1 MKYIKE
7 LPKAEDIQR
16 ELPLSEKQ
24 RELRQEKLR
33 DIQSVLQGKSTRKII
48 CIGPCSADRED
59 AVLEYMTRLA
69 ELEEKLKKSF
79 VFIPRIYTS
88 KPRTDGLGYKGLLHR
103 PDAMSGEDDL
113 FAGVIAMRKMHLH
126 VIQATGLFGADELLY
141 TEANAYIS
149 DLLCY
154 VAVGARSVENQEHR
168 LIASGLKIPVGMKN
182 PTSGDL
188 SILLNSIVSAQSG
201 QLAMYRNWEVETEGN
216 DFAHAILRGYAD
228 RQGMLQPNY
237 HYEDLC
243 DFYDIYQKKNLKNMG
258 VIIDCNHANSRKHY
272 DEQIRIAKEVFHI
285 CNKNKTLNR
294 FVKGIMIESYLEDGH
309 QIVGQGIYGKSVT
322 DACLG
327 WKKTERLLYDLAEMY

>member
-7 LPKAEDIQR
+7 LPKVENIRR
-16 ELPLSEKQ
+16 EFPISEKQ
-24 RELRQEKLR
+24 RMLRKEMLKE
-33 DIQSVLQGKSTRKII
+33 IQSVLEGKSSKKII

-59 AVLEYMTRLA
+59 AVLDYMVKLA
-69 ELEEKLKKSF
+69 ELQEKLKERF

-88 KPRTDGLGYKGLLHR
+88 KPRTNGLGYKGILHR
-103 PDAMSGEDDL
+103 PDAMSGEDDI

-126 VIQATGLFGADELLY
+126 VIQETGMFGADELLY

-149 DLLCY
+149 DLLSY

-188 SILLNSIVSAQSG
+188 TILLNSIVSAQSG
-201 QLAMYRNWEVETEGN
+201 QLTMYRNWEVATEGN
-216 DFAHAILRGYAD
+216 DYAHAILRGYVD
-228 RQGMLQPNY
+228 RQGISHPNY

-243 DFYDIYQKKNLKNMG
+243 DFYDLYQKKNLKNMG

-272 DEQIRIAKEVFHI
+272 DEQIRIAKEIFGI
-285 CNKNKTLNR
+285 CNKSKSLSR
-294 FVKGIMIESYLEDGH
+294 FVKGVMIESYLEDGN
-309 QIVGQGIYGKSVT
+309 QIVGQGVYGKSVT

-327 WKKTERLLYDLAEMY
+327 WKKTEQLLYDLAEM

>member
-7 LPKAEDIQR
+7 LPKVEDVQR
-16 ELPLSEKQ
+16 EFPISERQK
-24 RELRQEKLR
+24 RLRQEKLN
-33 DIQSVLQGKSTRKII
+33 DIQSVLEGKTSRKIL

-59 AVLEYMTRLA
+59 AVLDYMVKLA
-69 ELEEKLKKSF
+69 ALQEKLQERF

-88 KPRTDGLGYKGLLHR
+88 KPRSNGLGYKGLLHR
-103 PDAMSGEDDL
+103 PDAMSGEDDI
-113 FAGVIAMRKMHLH
+113 FAGVVAMRKMHLH
-126 VIQATGLFGADELLY
+126 VIQETGMFGADELLY

-149 DLLCY
+149 DLLSY

-201 QLAMYRNWEVETEGN
+201 QLTMYRNWEVETEGN
-216 DFAHAILRGYAD
+216 DYAHAILRGYAD
-228 RQGMLQPNY
+228 RQGILHPNY

-243 DFYDIYQKKNLKNMG
+243 DFYDLYQKKNLKNMG
-258 VIIDCNHANSRKHY
+258 VIIDCSHANSRKHY
-272 DEQIRIAKEVFHI
+272 DEQIRIAKEVFGV
-285 CNKNKTLNR
+285 CNKSRSLGR
-294 FVKGIMIESYLEDGH
+294 FVKGIMIESYLEDGN
-309 QIVGQGIYGKSVT
+309 QLVGQQVYGKSVT

-327 WKKTERLLYDLAEMY
+327 WKKTERLLYDLAEM

>member
-7 LPKAEDIQR
+7 LPKVENIRR
-16 ELPLSEKQ
+16 EFPISEKQ
-24 RELRQEKLR
+24 RMLRKEMLKE
-33 DIQSVLQGKSTRKII
+33 IQSVLEGKSSKKII

-59 AVLEYMTRLA
+59 AVLDYMVKLA
-69 ELEEKLKKSF
+69 ELQEKLKERF

-88 KPRTDGLGYKGLLHR
+88 TPRTNGLGYKGILHR
-103 PDAMSGEDDL
+103 PDAMSGEDDI

-126 VIQATGLFGADELLY
+126 VIQETGMFGADELLY

-149 DLLCY
+149 DLLSY

-188 SILLNSIVSAQSG
+188 TILLNSIVSAQSG
-201 QLAMYRNWEVETEGN
+201 QLTMYRNWEVATEGN
-216 DFAHAILRGYAD
+216 DYAHAILRGYVD
-228 RQGMLQPNY
+228 RQGISHPNY

-243 DFYDIYQKKNLKNMG
+243 DFYDLYQKKNLKNMG

-272 DEQIRIAKEVFHI
+272 DEQIRIAKEIFGI
-285 CNKNKTLNR
+285 CNKSKSLSR
-294 FVKGIMIESYLEDGH
+294 FVKGVMIESYLEDGN
-309 QIVGQGIYGKSVT
+309 QIVGQGVYGKSVT

-327 WKKTERLLYDLAEMY
+327 WKKTEQLLYDLAEM